1 MAPQPLIVECAL
13 LGVIWT
19 FVAAQLQLYTR
30 GNERKW
36 HPPRALL
43 VIPDLDQLLAR
54 FGGDLASLL
63 ASIRISLVRVGSTE
77 RLSVCGPFKR
87 EIFTLA
93 DWRRQDVYSDMAH
106 LFDAAAAKG
115 IPDTCHALLFHP
127 TREKEPSGTVMQKV
141 VLKNRSKLF
150 VLRLEAAGQILQ
162 LLQEPIL
169 LMSAKR
175 YREKRAREKRAR
187 EANADGTLD
196 DAQPRSR
203 QRTDSATTTT
213 SASATTTT
221 TSSPPPPHSTAQG
234 ESDDLF
240 APCEGSD
247 PDAAATTSSSSSSSP
262 PHSTAQGE
270 SGDLFAPCEGS
281 DPDAAATSTTTSSS
295 STTTSQPVSDESD
308 ELGAPCEENDPDAAA
323 TSTTTSSSSPSST
336 TSQLESD
343 DPFTAEENASI
354 RALLAELFPGLS
366 PDKPDE

>member
-1 MAPQPLIVECAL
+1 MAPQPLIVEYAL

-43 VIPDLDQLLAR
+43 VIPDQLLAQ
-54 FGGDLASLL
+54 FDGDRASLL
-63 ASIRISLVRVGSTE
+63 ASISISLVRVGSTE
-77 RLSVCGPFKR
+77 RLSVCGAFKR
-87 EIFTLA
+87 EILTLA
-93 DWRRQDVYSDMAH
+93 AWRRSRDVYSDMEH
-106 LFDAAAAKG
+106 LLDAAAAKG

-366 PDKPDE
+366 PDEPDE

>member
-1 MAPQPLIVECAL
+1 MAPQPLIVEYAL

-43 VIPDLDQLLAR
+43 VIPDQLLAQ
-54 FGGDLASLL
+54 FDGDRASLL
-63 ASIRISLVRVGSTE
+63 ASISISLVRVGSTE
-77 RLSVCGPFKR
+77 RLSVCGAFKR
-87 EIFTLA
+87 EILTLA
-93 DWRRQDVYSDMAH
+93 AWRRSRDVYSDMEH
-106 LFDAAAAKG
+106 LLDAAAAKG

-234 ESDDLF
+234 ES
-240 APCEGSD
+240 
-247 PDAAATTSSSSSSSP
+247 
-262 PHSTAQGE
+262 
-270 SGDLFAPCEGS
+270 GDLFAPCEGS

-366 PDKPDE
+366 PDEPDE

>member
-127 TREKEPSGTVMQKV
+127 TLKKKLPGTEMKAV
-141 VLKNRSKLF
+141 VLNDRTLTNQF
-150 VLRLEAAGQILQ
+150 ELRLEAAGQIFQ
-162 LLQEPIL
+162 LLQEPISL
-169 LMSAKR
+169 R
-175 YREKRAREKRAR
+175 PRRRVRGKRAR

-196 DAQPRSR
+196 DAQPTSR
-203 QRTDSATTTT
+203 QRT
-213 SASATTTT
+213 ASATTTT

-234 ESDDLF
+234 ESDGLV
-240 APCEGSD
+240 API
-247 PDAAATTSSSSSSSP
+247 
-262 PHSTAQGE
+262 
-270 SGDLFAPCEGS
+270 
-281 DPDAAATSTTTSSS
+281 
-295 STTTSQPVSDESD
+295 
-308 ELGAPCEENDPDAAA
+308 EENDPDAA
-323 TSTTTSSSSPSST
+323 TTTTTSST
-336 TSQLESD
+336 TSSQLESD
-343 DPFTAEENASI
+343 DPFTPEENASI
-354 RALLAELFPGLS
+354 RALLAELFPKLFPGLS